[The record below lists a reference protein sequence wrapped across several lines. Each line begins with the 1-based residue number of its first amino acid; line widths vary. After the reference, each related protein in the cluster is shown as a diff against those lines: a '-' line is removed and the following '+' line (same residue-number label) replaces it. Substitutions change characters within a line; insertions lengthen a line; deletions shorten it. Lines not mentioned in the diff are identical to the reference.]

1 MKFEE
6 MLKEL
11 SASFSDALNK
21 KGDDDDDG
29 DKSGAGISK
38 ETADKI
44 VKGLEDFGT
53 RMTAIEKL
61 LVPADEATDTKPGEI
76 VAKMA
81 EVIVD
86 GETNRE
92 ALDKTID
99 RLAVME
105 KAFGI
110 RQSRGDDDEQDG
122 DKGDKKLE
130 KSRVGSGI
138 FDSAVKRM
146 RTGGKVRLT

>member
-1 MKFEE
+1 MKFED

-21 KGDDDDDG
+21 KGDDDD
-29 DKSGAGISK
+29 KSVSGISK
-38 ETADKI
+38 ETGEKI
-44 VKGLEDFGT
+44 IKGLEDFDT

-61 LVPADEATDTKPGEI
+61 LTLADEKTDTKPGEI

-92 ALDKTID
+92 ALIKTID
-99 RLAVME
+99 RLEVVE

-110 RQSRGDDDEQDG
+110 RQSRGDDDEQDKKNDDG
-122 DKGDKKLE
+122 KTKLE
-130 KSRVGSGI
+130 KTKVGSGI
-138 FDSAVKRM
+138 FDGAVKRM
-146 RTGGKVRLT
+146 RSGGQVRLT